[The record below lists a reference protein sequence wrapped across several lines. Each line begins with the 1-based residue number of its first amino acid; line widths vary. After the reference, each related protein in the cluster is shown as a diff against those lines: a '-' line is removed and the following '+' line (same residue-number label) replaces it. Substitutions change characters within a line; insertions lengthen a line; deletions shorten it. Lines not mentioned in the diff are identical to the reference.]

1 MILEDIKL
9 PQLTFPQD
17 TLSPILVGGLEVPLL
32 RAFSV
37 KGEKIFKSM
46 NSFVNDLY
54 DYDYTREQAKNNEEE
69 SCDDEEIDIKC

>member
-1 MILEDIKL
+1 MVDIKL

-37 KGEKIFKSM
+37 KGERIFKSM
-46 NSFVNDLY
+46 KSFVNDLY
-54 DYDYTREQAKNNEEE
+54 DYDYIGEQAENNEEE

>member
-1 MILEDIKL
+1 MVDIKL

-37 KGEKIFKSM
+37 KGERIFKSM
-46 NSFVNDLY
+46 KSFANDLY
-54 DYDYTREQAKNNEEE
+54 NYDYTRQQTENNEEE
-69 SCDDEEIDIKC
+69 SCDDKEIDIKC